1 MKPFLET
8 FSENNP
14 ENPTSILL
22 VEDEIASASLL
33 INYLNKSPFSFNLH
47 HSFDSTEA
55 IEYCKSNHPD
65 LILMDI
71 DIPGDKDGVETILKI
86 YEFLLTPVIY
96 ITAKDDEKTLSRAI
110 KTTPYGYLRKPF
122 EEINL
127 LVTIRTALVK
137 ADADYRIKKKFE
149 IQQQDQKLEMIGS
162 LAAGIAHDFNNILAI
177 IHSHAE
183 VLSLKKQSDEKTHRY
198 IEKICN
204 ASQKG
209 ADLVKSLMR
218 FSRHEEPIEIS
229 FCPSDIIVETIVM
242 LQRLI
247 PRSIQIHADIP
258 DKIKD
263 INANPSEIQQIIIN
277 LCLNARDALGAKGNI
292 YISAKET
299 FGAISNKLKESKKYL
314 CIRVSDDGPGV
325 PENIKDQVF
334 NPFYTSKSKDYGTGL
349 GLSTSLDT
357 AKKIG
362 GHLELTTSN
371 KAGAHFQL
379 FLPFVE

>member
-1 MKPFLET
+1 MSHFLET
-8 FSENNP
+8 ISEYNP
-14 ENPTSILL
+14 ENPTSILI
-22 VEDEIASASLL
+22 VEDEIASARLL
-33 INYLNKSPFSFNLH
+33 ISFLNKSPFSFKLH
-47 HSFDSTEA
+47 HCFDSIEA

-71 DIPGDKDGVETILKI
+71 DIPGDRDGVETILKI

-96 ITAKDDEKTLSRAI
+96 ITAKHDEKNLSRAI
-110 KTTPYGYLRKPF
+110 KTTPYGYLHKPF

-137 ADADYRIKKKFE
+137 ADADHRIKKKFE
-149 IQQQDQKLEMIGS
+149 SQQQDQKLEMIGS

-183 VLSLKKQSDEKTHRY
+183 VLSVKKQSEEKTRRY
-198 IEKICN
+198 IEKICS

-229 FCPSDIIVETIVM
+229 FCPSDIIIETIVM

-277 LCLNARDALGAKGNI
+277 LCLNARDALGTGGNI
-292 YISAKET
+292 YISAKEI
-299 FGAISNKLKESKKYL
+299 FGGISNNLNANKKYL

-325 PENIKDQVF
+325 PDNIKDQVF
-334 NPFYTSKSKDYGTGL
+334 NPFYTSKGKDYGTGL

-362 GHLELTTSN
+362 GHLELATSD

-379 FLPFVE
+379 LLPFVE

>member
-1 MKPFLET
+1 MNPFLET
-8 FSENNP
+8 ISGYNTEH
-14 ENPTSILL
+14 PTSILI
-22 VEDEIASASLL
+22 VEDEIASARLL
-33 INYLNKSPFSFNLH
+33 INYLNKSPYPFKLH
-47 HSFDSTEA
+47 HCFNSIEA
-55 IEYCKSNHPD
+55 IKYCKTNNPD

-71 DIPGDKDGVETILKI
+71 DIPGDKDGVETVMKI

-96 ITAKDDEKTLSRAI
+96 ISAKYDEKNLSRAI
-110 KTTPYGYLRKPF
+110 KTTPYGYLCKPF
-122 EEINL
+122 EEIDL

-137 ADADYRIKKKFE
+137 ADADHKIKKNHV
-149 IQQQDQKLEMIGS
+149 IQQQDQKLETIGS

-183 VLSLKKQSDEKTHRY
+183 VLSIKKQSEEKTRRCV
-198 IEKICN
+198 EKICN

-209 ADLVKSLMR
+209 AELVKSLMR
-218 FSRHEEPIEIS
+218 FSRHEDPIEKS
-229 FCPSDIIVETIVM
+229 FCPSEIILETSVM

-258 DKIKD
+258 DKLKD
-263 INANPSEIQQIIIN
+263 INANPAEIQQIIIN
-277 LCLNARDALGAKGNI
+277 LCLNARDALGTRGNI
-292 YISAKET
+292 YISAKEI
-299 FGAISNKLKESKKYL
+299 FGKICVHLEPNKKYL

-334 NPFYTSKSKDYGTGL
+334 NPFYTSKGKDYGTGL

-362 GHLELTTSN
+362 GYLQLKTSE
-371 KAGAHFQL
+371 KVGAHFQL
-379 FLPFVE
+379 FLPLVE